1 VTAPVVGSA
10 AAPGADAAAV
20 RAELRAWLADNWD
33 PELSLAPWRTRL
45 ADSGWA
51 FPGWPREWGGRAL
64 SPALALEVTAEL
76 AAAVVPGPPE
86 GIGPTLAAPVILE
99 HGTEEQKQ
107 RLLRLIATGQVV
119 WCQLFS
125 EPGAGSDLAGLATR
139 AERDGDE
146 WLITGQKVWNTGAAT
161 ADYGILLARTDPAV
175 PKHQGIT
182 CFVLPMDQP
191 GVVVRPLR
199 QMNGHASFNEVFL
212 DQARVPAGNML
223 GAEGNGWRVA
233 LAVLAHERRLVNRS
247 GPAPARAAGRAWA
260 ELTAERTAAAEPHK
274 WYPQR
279 AGRADLIAGRLQ
291 ATGQDRDPLLRQE
304 AAGLTTTVRTARW
317 TAARIAAARAAG
329 RPPGP
334 EGSLGKLAASQIAQE
349 SAAVHARISGA
360 AGLLTGPSSEL
371 GGTIAEILIS
381 VPAVSIAGGTDEIQH
396 NIVSERILGLPREP
410 DNSKNIPFRDVPRG

>member
-1 VTAPVVGSA
+1 MTAPRP
-10 AAPGADAAAV
+10 PGADAAAV

-33 PELSLAPWRTRL
+33 PELSLAQWRIRL

-99 HGTEEQKQ
+99 HGTEEQKH
-107 RLLRLIATGQVV
+107 RLLRLIATGQVM

-146 WLITGQKVWNTGAAT
+146 WMVSGQKVWNTGAAT
-161 ADYGILLARTDPAV
+161 ADFGILLARTDPSV

-182 CFVLPMDQP
+182 CFVLPMHQP

-247 GPAPARAAGRAWA
+247 GPAPARATGRAWA
-260 ELTAERTAAAEPHK
+260 ELAAERTAAAEPHK

-279 AGRADLIAGRLQ
+279 AGRARPDRRPPPGHRPGRRPAGAPGGRRADHHGPDRAVDRGPHRRRPRRRAPARPGGLAGQAGRQ
-291 ATGQDRDPLLRQE
+291 PDRQGVGRRCTRGSPGR
-304 AAGLTTTVRTARW
+304 
-317 TAARIAAARAAG
+317 RACWPGRRPSWAG
-329 RPPGP
+329 R
-334 EGSLGKLAASQIAQE
+334 S
-349 SAAVHARISGA
+349 
-360 AGLLTGPSSEL
+360 
-371 GGTIAEILIS
+371 
-381 VPAVSIAGGTDEIQH
+381 
-396 NIVSERILGLPREP
+396 PR
-410 DNSKNIPFRDVPRG
+410 S